1 MARPDWSGVLL
12 GTETMED
19 GMAMVTDPVCGMKID
34 DGEAAGTAE
43 YEGRTF
49 YFCSELCRDAF
60 MADPASYAGV
70 GA

>member
-1 MARPDWSGVLL
+1 
-12 GTETMED
+12 MED

-43 YEGRTF
+43 FEGRTF

-70 GA
+70 DA